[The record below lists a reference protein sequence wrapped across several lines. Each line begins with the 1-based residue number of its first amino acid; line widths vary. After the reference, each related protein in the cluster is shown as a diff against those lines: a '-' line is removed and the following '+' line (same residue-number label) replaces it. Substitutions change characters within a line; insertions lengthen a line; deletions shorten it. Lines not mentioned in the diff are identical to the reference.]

1 MATYEFQE
9 CQLVLVVVHHQLHH
23 IPGWVQEVII
33 PPQHETETGPY
44 ILSLK
49 SSVSLQTIATRLLA
63 A

>member
-33 PPQHETETGPY
+33 SQKLETGPY

>member
-1 MATYEFQE
+1 MATYELQKGK
-9 CQLVLVVVHHQLHH
+9 LVLVVVHHQLHDV
-23 IPGWVQEVII
+23 PGWVQEVII
-33 PPQHETETGPY
+33 PPQHETGPY